1 MEHFLVV
8 NCSKNQSVEVRTRQL
23 QALVNSTIG
32 TLMEDS
38 LKPILTTIMNETE
51 KKSPFDRLGQIY
63 NAQILP

>member
-8 NCSKNQSVEVRTRQL
+8 NFSKNQSLEVWARQL

-51 KKSPFDRLGQIY
+51 KNFPIDRLGQMHD
-63 NAQILP
+63 AQILP